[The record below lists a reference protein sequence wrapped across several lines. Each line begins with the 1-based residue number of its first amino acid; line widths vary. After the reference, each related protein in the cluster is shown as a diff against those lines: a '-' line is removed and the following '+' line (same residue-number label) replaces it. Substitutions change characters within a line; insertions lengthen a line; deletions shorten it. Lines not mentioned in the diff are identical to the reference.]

1 MSLVRQLSTLAL
13 GMLSLTAYTKEH
25 TQMPRSDQALL
36 EQLYADTWSCLD
48 AMIDPTTG
56 FPQDT
61 QKPGGHTNTTN
72 LGLYLASLCC
82 AYESGLI
89 NSEHG
94 YQRAEKL
101 LSSLESFERM
111 HGFMPHIIE
120 VDLSTQHA
128 HGIMAVSDFNKLT
141 VGLVMVRQTWPE
153 LAPRITAFLDAIEWE
168 RLYNADNGK
177 LSWGYNF
184 DTDTDM
190 GWGHLWLTADTR
202 SAAFMMVAT
211 EAAPPE
217 IWARMERHSKA
228 TEYGT
233 IYRGYGMG
241 GLFLHA
247 MDGLFLPEKDTE
259 VGMSAGNLAWQQMH
273 LATKRDYPFWGWSN
287 CYMPGDGYTEGGFL
301 NEKVVTPHTIALM
314 IEYYPKKVTAVLRE
328 MIARGGTIPPEGY
341 EGQHWGLRD
350 AYNMETDQWDERYL
364 SLDQGMLFLA
374 LANYLQDGMV
384 RKIYSAD
391 PLVQNGLKRLA
402 PFIQHDPNL
411 NALWAE
417 RDQTVLTKP
426 IQSTT
431 SAPRKTKLTPSP
443 VTTENGTSLQIEST
457 PNNSY
462 QITFDARNN
471 GEPIHASFEFQ
482 PIDLTG
488 LKAIELDLSI
498 LSSDVTEPGTLR
510 LLVVDQHDQERLA
523 LLPLKQ
529 GQSTYRITADE
540 LLGIHLD
547 EAHVT
552 RIHLEAWT
560 NPWFYS
566 DKKMLAEQLSLE
578 LKAVRFD
585 SE

>member
-1 MSLVRQLSTLAL
+1 
-13 GMLSLTAYTKEH
+13 
-25 TQMPRSDQALL
+25 
-36 EQLYADTWSCLD
+36 
-48 AMIDPTTG
+48 
-56 FPQDT
+56 
-61 QKPGGHTNTTN
+61 
-72 LGLYLASLCC
+72 
-82 AYESGLI
+82 
-89 NSEHG
+89 
-94 YQRAEKL
+94 
-101 LSSLESFERM
+101 
-111 HGFMPHIIE
+111 
-120 VDLSTQHA
+120 
-128 HGIMAVSDFNKLT
+128 
-141 VGLVMVRQTWPE
+141 MVRQTWPE

-168 RLYNADNGK
+168 RLYNPKNGT

-211 EAAPPE
+211 EAAPPQ
-217 IWARMERHSKA
+217 IWARMERQAKE

-273 LATKRDYPFWGWSN
+273 LAAKRDYPFWGWSN

-314 IEYYPKKVTAVLRE
+314 IEYYPQKVTAVLRE
-328 MIARGGTIPPEGY
+328 MIERGGTIAPADY
-341 EGQHWGLRD
+341 EGRNWGLRD

-384 RKIYSAD
+384 RKIYTAD
-391 PLVQNGLKRLA
+391 PLVQNGLKRLE

-431 SAPRKTKLTPSP
+431 SEPRTNTLTLKPASTK
-443 VTTENGTSLQIEST
+443 NGPHLQIEST
-457 PNNSY
+457 PNGSY

-471 GEPIHASFEFQ
+471 GEPIHAAFESQ
-482 PIDLTG
+482 PIDLTD
-488 LKAIELDLSI
+488 LKAIEFDLSI
-498 LSSDVTEPGTLR
+498 LSSDVNELGTLR
-510 LLVVDQHDQERLA
+510 LLVIDQHDQERFATLQ
-523 LLPLKQ
+523 LKQ

-547 EAHVT
+547 EEQVN

-566 DKKMLAEQLSLE
+566 DKKLLAEQLSLE
-578 LKAVRFD
+578 LKAVRID

>member
-1 MSLVRQLSTLAL
+1 
-13 GMLSLTAYTKEH
+13 
-25 TQMPRSDQALL
+25 MPRSDQALL

-48 AMIDPTTG
+48 AMIDPATG

-384 RKIYSAD
+384 RNIYTAD
-391 PLVQNGLKRLA
+391 PLVQNGLKRLE

-411 NALWAE
+411 NALWAK
-417 RDQTVLTKP
+417 RDQTVLSNTT
-426 IQSTT
+426 QSTT
-431 SAPRKTKLTPSP
+431 SEPRTNTLTLKPASTK
-443 VTTENGTSLQIEST
+443 NGTHLQIEST
-457 PNNSY
+457 KKDSY

-471 GEPIHASFEFQ
+471 DEPIHAAFECQ

-488 LKAIELDLSI
+488 LKAIELDLSL
-498 LSSDVTEPGTLR
+498 LSSDVKEPGTLR
-510 LLVVDQHDQERLA
+510 LLVIDQHDQERFA
-523 LLPLKQ
+523 TLPLKQ
-529 GQSTYRITADE
+529 GQSIYRITADE
-540 LLGIHLD
+540 LLGIHLN
-547 EAHVT
+547 EEQVT

-566 DKKMLAEQLSLE
+566 DKKLLAEQLSLE
-578 LKAVRFD
+578 LKAVRINL
-585 SE
+585 

>member
-1 MSLVRQLSTLAL
+1 
-13 GMLSLTAYTKEH
+13 MLSLTACTKEH

-101 LSSLESFERM
+101 LASLESFERM

-168 RLYNADNGK
+168 RLYNPEDGT

-273 LATKRDYPFWGWSN
+273 LAAKRDYPFWGWSN
-287 CYMPGDGYTEGGFL
+287 CYMPGDGYTEGGYL

-328 MIARGGTIPPEGY
+328 MIKRGGTIPPKGY

-384 RKIYSAD
+384 RNIYTAD
-391 PLVQNGLKRLA
+391 PLVQNGLKRLE

-417 RDQTVLTKP
+417 RDQTVFSNP
-426 IQSTT
+426 RQSTT
-431 SAPRKTKLTPSP
+431 SAPRKTKLTLSP
-443 VTTENGTSLQIEST
+443 ATTGNGTSLQIKSAK
-457 PNNSY
+457 NDSY

-471 GEPIHASFEFQ
+471 GNPIHAAFECQ

-498 LSSDVTEPGTLR
+498 LSSDVKEPGTLR
-510 LLVVDQHDQERLA
+510 LLVIDQHDQERFA
-523 LLPLKQ
+523 TLPLKQ

-547 EAHVT
+547 EAQVN

-566 DKKMLAEQLSLE
+566 DKKLLAEQLSLE
-578 LKAVRFD
+578 LKAIRLD
-585 SE
+585 LE

>member
-13 GMLSLTAYTKEH
+13 GMLSLTACTKEH

-48 AMIDPTTG
+48 AMIDPATG

-211 EAAPPE
+211 EAAPPQ
-217 IWARMERHSKA
+217 IWARMERQAKE

-273 LATKRDYPFWGWSN
+273 LAAKRDYPFWGWSN

-314 IEYYPKKVTAVLRE
+314 IEYYPQKVTAVLRE
-328 MIARGGTIPPEGY
+328 MIERGGTIPPEGY

-384 RKIYSAD
+384 RNIYTAD
-391 PLVQNGLKRLA
+391 PLVQNGLKRLE

-411 NALWAE
+411 NALWAK
-417 RDQTVLTKP
+417 RDQTVLSNTT
-426 IQSTT
+426 QSTT
-431 SAPRKTKLTPSP
+431 SEPRTNTLTLKPASTK
-443 VTTENGTSLQIEST
+443 NGTHLQIEST
-457 PNNSY
+457 KKDSY

-471 GEPIHASFEFQ
+471 DEPIHAAFECQ

-488 LKAIELDLSI
+488 LKAIELDLSL
-498 LSSDVTEPGTLR
+498 LSSDVKEPGTLR
-510 LLVVDQHDQERLA
+510 LLVIDQHDQERFA
-523 LLPLKQ
+523 TLPLKQ
-529 GQSTYRITADE
+529 GQSIYRITADE
-540 LLGIHLD
+540 LLGIHLN
-547 EAHVT
+547 EEQVT

-566 DKKMLAEQLSLE
+566 DKKLLAEQLSLE
-578 LKAVRFD
+578 LKAVRINL
-585 SE
+585 

>member
-1 MSLVRQLSTLAL
+1 
-13 GMLSLTAYTKEH
+13 
-25 TQMPRSDQALL
+25 
-36 EQLYADTWSCLD
+36 
-48 AMIDPTTG
+48 
-56 FPQDT
+56 
-61 QKPGGHTNTTN
+61 
-72 LGLYLASLCC
+72 
-82 AYESGLI
+82 
-89 NSEHG
+89 
-94 YQRAEKL
+94 
-101 LSSLESFERM
+101 
-111 HGFMPHIIE
+111 
-120 VDLSTQHA
+120 
-128 HGIMAVSDFNKLT
+128 
-141 VGLVMVRQTWPE
+141 
-153 LAPRITAFLDAIEWE
+153 
-168 RLYNADNGK
+168 
-177 LSWGYNF
+177 
-184 DTDTDM
+184 M

-314 IEYYPKKVTAVLRE
+314 IEYYPQKVTAVLRE
-328 MIARGGTIPPEGY
+328 MIERGGTIAPADY
-341 EGQHWGLRD
+341 EGRNWGLRD
-350 AYNMETDQWDERYL
+350 AYNMETGQWDERYL

-374 LANYLQDGMV
+374 LANYLHDGMV
-384 RKIYSAD
+384 RNIYTAD
-391 PLVQNGLKRLA
+391 PLVQNGLKRLE

-411 NALWAE
+411 NALWAK
-417 RDQTVLTKP
+417 RDQTVLSNPT
-426 IQSTT
+426 QSTT
-431 SAPRKTKLTPSP
+431 SEPRTDTLTLKPASTK
-443 VTTENGTSLQIEST
+443 NGTHLQIEST
-457 PNNSY
+457 KKDSY
-462 QITFDARNN
+462 QITFDARNKD
-471 GEPIHASFEFQ
+471 EPIHAAFECQ

-488 LKAIELDLSI
+488 LKAIELDLSL
-498 LSSDVTEPGTLR
+498 LSSDVKEPGTLR
-510 LLVVDQHDQERLA
+510 LLVIDQHDQERFATLQ
-523 LLPLKQ
+523 LKQ

-547 EAHVT
+547 EEQVN

-566 DKKMLAEQLSLE
+566 DKKLLAEQLSLE
-578 LKAVRFD
+578 LKAVRINL
-585 SE
+585 

>member
-13 GMLSLTAYTKEH
+13 GMLSLTACTKEH

-48 AMIDPTTG
+48 AMIDPATG

-328 MIARGGTIPPEGY
+328 MIERGGTIPPEGY

-384 RKIYSAD
+384 RNIYTAD
-391 PLVQNGLKRLA
+391 PLVQNGLKRLE

-411 NALWAE
+411 NALWAK
-417 RDQTVLTKP
+417 RDQTVLSNPT
-426 IQSTT
+426 QSTT
-431 SAPRKTKLTPSP
+431 SEPRTNTLTLKPASTK
-443 VTTENGTSLQIEST
+443 NGTHLQIEST
-457 PNNSY
+457 KKDSY

-471 GEPIHASFEFQ
+471 DEPIHAAFECQ

-488 LKAIELDLSI
+488 LKAIELDLSL
-498 LSSDVTEPGTLR
+498 LSSDVKEPGTLR
-510 LLVVDQHDQERLA
+510 LLVIDQHDQERFA
-523 LLPLKQ
+523 TLPLKQ
-529 GQSTYRITADE
+529 GQSIYRITADE
-540 LLGIHLD
+540 LLGIHLN
-547 EAHVT
+547 EEQVT

-566 DKKMLAEQLSLE
+566 DKKLLAEQLSLE
-578 LKAVRFD
+578 LKAVRINL
-585 SE
+585 

>member
-13 GMLSLTAYTKEH
+13 GMLSLTACTKEH

-48 AMIDPTTG
+48 AMIDPATG

-328 MIARGGTIPPEGY
+328 MIERGGTIPPEGY

-350 AYNMETDQWDERYL
+350 AYNMETEQWDERYL

-384 RKIYSAD
+384 RNIYTAD
-391 PLVQNGLKRLA
+391 PLVQNGLKRLE

-411 NALWAE
+411 NALWAK
-417 RDQTVLTKP
+417 RDQTVLSNPT
-426 IQSTT
+426 QSTT
-431 SAPRKTKLTPSP
+431 SEPRTNTLTLKPASTK
-443 VTTENGTSLQIEST
+443 NGTHLQIEST
-457 PNNSY
+457 KKDSY

-471 GEPIHASFEFQ
+471 DEPIHAAFECQ

-488 LKAIELDLSI
+488 LKAIELDLSL
-498 LSSDVTEPGTLR
+498 LSSDVKEPGTLR
-510 LLVVDQHDQERLA
+510 LLVIDQHDQERFA
-523 LLPLKQ
+523 TLPLKQ
-529 GQSTYRITADE
+529 GQSIYRITADE
-540 LLGIHLD
+540 LLGIHLN
-547 EAHVT
+547 EEQVT

-566 DKKMLAEQLSLE
+566 DKKLLAEQLSLE
-578 LKAVRFD
+578 LKAVRINL
-585 SE
+585 